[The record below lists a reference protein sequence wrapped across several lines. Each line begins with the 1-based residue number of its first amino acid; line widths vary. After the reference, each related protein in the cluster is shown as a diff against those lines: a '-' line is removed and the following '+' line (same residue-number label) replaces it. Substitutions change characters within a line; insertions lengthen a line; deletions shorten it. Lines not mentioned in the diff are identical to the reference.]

1 MRLESN
7 SDPATKDKEYNL
19 SLGVA
24 KKIASEFKLEAA
36 TVNDRVCVLLPKDV
50 TMRSIE
56 DEQQGFDTYFE
67 ESTGVVYNSMPS
79 IPLPFK
85 VVLDGEEKRIEM
97 YPLTKEYSLVHER
110 GLLNLHRSLRFFLN
124 EIMLDALHF
133 SSKQMQIEHPL
144 NFK

>member
-7 SDPATKDKEYNL
+7 LDPATKEKEYNI

-24 KKIASEFKLEAA
+24 KKIASEFKLEVS
-36 TVNDRVCVLLPKDV
+36 TINDKVCVLLPKDIV
-50 TMRSIE
+50 MRSIE
-56 DEQQGFDTYFE
+56 EEQQGFDTYFE
-67 ESTGVVYNSMPS
+67 ESTGAVYNSMPS

-85 VVLDGEEKRIEM
+85 VVSEGEERRIEM
-97 YPLTKEYSLVHER
+97 HPLTKEYSLVYER

-124 EIMLDALHF
+124 EIMLYALHF
-133 SSKQMQIEHPL
+133 TTKTMQIEHPL